1 VDLQDSQGKTPLHV
15 AAGIGYDWGVKALL
29 DANADPSIKDN
40 SDRSVVAYAE
50 QKNKWS
56 CAQAIREAQ
65 TQRDEVAR
73 TAASRAIDKDD
84 AQQLYE
90 ALQQHAKG
98 GRIDLIIDKPYDGFK
113 GRSCLHRYR
122 RHK

>member
-1 VDLQDSQGKTPLHV
+1 MHV
-15 AAGIGYDWGVKALL
+15 AAGIGYEWGVKALL
-29 DANADPSIKDN
+29 NANADPSIKDKM
-40 SDRSVVAYAE
+40 DRSVVEYAE
-50 QKNKWS
+50 QKRKWS
-56 CAQAIREAQ
+56 CFEAIREAQ

-73 TAASRAIDKDD
+73 TAALPLEIALKTAIDKDD

-90 ALQQHAKG
+90 VLQQHAKR
-98 GRIDLIIDKPYDGFK
+98 GRIDAIIDNLYDGFK